1 MWEQKQGT
9 SVLGNVVITRHK
21 NVFCH
26 VQTGVKLFFF
36 FFLSPVL
43 FVRVT
48 ILVTLAVENKHGEMV
63 LREPR
68 RLLKRNSINRVR
80 LKKKRSENEK
90 NPSWH
95 RRTITKSVV
104 DTFPDFLKNGF
115 LRGSS
120 LNP

>member
-1 MWEQKQGT
+1 MGAKTGYKRFGQCSNHATQKRF
-9 SVLGNVVITRHK
+9 LPRANW
-21 NVFCH
+21 C
-26 VQTGVKLFFF
+26 QTLFF